1 MAYLEILG
9 KYSRWKKATQVVK
22 ISFLLSEGS
31 SFVIL
36 GVPE

>member
-9 KYSRWKKATQVVK
+9 EYSRWKKAAQVVK

-36 GVPE
+36 GAPE